1 MSDAKV
7 AKSPAA
13 KGSGAAIAKRDGAD
27 GDDEETKHGP
37 LRWALGWIV
46 LPGAVVAAIVGAGVL
61 VGAHFHDSWFT
72 RAIVWVVD
80 LF

>member
-1 MSDAKV
+1 MSDDKLKAK
-7 AKSPAA
+7 PAA
-13 KGSGAAIAKRDGAD
+13 AARPGGAALAKRDGD
-27 GDDEETKHGP
+27 GEDETKHGP
-37 LRWALGWIV
+37 LRWVLGWIV
-46 LPGAVVAAIVGAGVL
+46 LPGAVIGAIIGAGAI